1 MLAQAQQRQLEIAQ
15 QQRNDAANRNA
26 AAVFRQANPLGMD
39 DASKEA
45 AAVAISEGRY
55 DPSQWMTAATG
66 LTKFRTAQAA
76 SDAVATD
83 PDVQGY
89 TPAEQASVRSQVLN
103 GISLADAKSQVA
115 TERLTSAKTSGALG
129 AQSAVTGAV
138 TPDMQPETKAIVGD
152 LALTDP
158 VAAQAALN
166 KQRTLINAGALPV
179 GIAIDDPRLTQQGV
193 LTEMGGMTP
202 VPVAQ
207 AAGPQATADI
217 TKSALEAQAK
227 PRAPTDIVPAVAP
240 TNPLTGAPAA
250 SGGAGFSQT
259 GTGPDTKATAAGA
272 AAEAS
277 SKAISDFAA
286 SQLQDKSPASGSA
299 AGSERR
305 RPDAPSRSRHRQR
318 RSRRSS
324 NQRAGQGTLR

>member
-1 MLAQAQQRQLEIAQ
+1 M
-15 QQRNDAANRNA
+15 
-26 AAVFRQANPLGMD
+26 FRQANPLGMD

-55 DPSQWMTAATG
+55 DPSQWMTATTG
-66 LTKFRTAQAA
+66 LSKFRAAQAA
-76 SDAVATD
+76 SDAVSTD
-83 PDVQGY
+83 PDVSGY
-89 TPAEQASVRSQVLN
+89 TPAEQSSVRSLVLN
-103 GISLADAKSQVA
+103 GTSLADAKTQVA

-207 AAGPQATADI
+207 SAGPQATADI

-240 TNPLTGAPAA
+240 TDPLTGAPAA
-250 SGGAGFSQT
+250 TQRREGSVVRPERGQT
-259 GTGPDTKATAAGA
+259 PGPPPPARLRRQARRRSTTLRLLNCRTA
-272 AAEAS
+272 
-277 SKAISDFAA
+277 
-286 SQLQDKSPASGSA
+286 SPA
-299 AGSERR
+299 
-305 RPDAPSRSRHRQR
+305 
-318 RSRRSS
+318 
-324 NQRAGQGTLR
+324 